1 MQLNTNANR
10 DARRR
15 RHDQGFT
22 LVELL
27 LVIAI
32 LGIIA
37 VPLLN
42 AFTTFF
48 KHENDT
54 NQRLAVS
61 HDAQIAAAYFAQD
74 VSSIGVHDWTATG
87 FPKKP
92 SVEVNVGPQAGL
104 SWCGPAGTP
113 AALIRMAW
121 DNPTAPTGNPD
132 IIRVSYVLETVS
144 GGKELHRL
152 ECSGPAQTPTLLSD
166 IVLAHNVDFIED
178 AVCGPDPCAP
188 PGTPQTVKL
197 VLHLRV
203 SGSTDPDLV
212 VTLTGSRRQS

>member
-1 MQLNTNANR
+1 MRLTTMTDRA
-10 DARRR
+10 AWRRR
-15 RHDQGFT
+15 DERGFT

-48 KHENDT
+48 QHENDT

-61 HDAQIAAAYFAQD
+61 HDAQIAASYFAQD

-87 FPKKP
+87 FPKAA
-92 SVEVNVGPQAGL
+92 SIDVNVGPTQGAW
-104 SWCGPAGTP
+104 WCGPAGTP
-113 AALIRMAW
+113 PAVIRMAW
-121 DNPTAPTGNPD
+121 DNPTQPTSPNQVL
-132 IIRVSYVLETVS
+132 RVAYVVEPAA

-152 ECSGPAQTPTLLSD
+152 ECSGPQQSPTLLSD
-166 IVLAHNVDFIED
+166 TVLAHNIDFID
-178 AVCGPDPCAP
+178 PPICGPNPCTP

-203 SGSTDPDLV
+203 SGSSDPDLV
-212 VTLTGSRRQS
+212 ITLAGSRRQS